1 MNETI
6 CTAIE
11 STNDETPSAFVFC
24 GKGLHYDWRAIV
36 AAAEAADLDVEL
48 AHLGGAPVRS

>member
-11 STNDETPSAFVFC
+11 STTAETLSAFSFC

-48 AHLGGAPVRS
+48 ARLGGAPVRS

>member
-11 STNDETPSAFVFC
+11 STNDETPSAFMFC

-36 AAAEAADLDVEL
+36 AAAETADLDAEL
-48 AHLGGAPVRS
+48 ALLGGAPVRS

>member
-11 STNDETPSAFVFC
+11 SMNDETLSAFSFC

>member
-11 STNDETPSAFVFC
+11 STTAETASAFSFC

-36 AAAEAADLDVEL
+36 AAAEAADLDAEL

>member
-1 MNETI
+1 VNETT

-11 STNDETPSAFVFC
+11 STTAETLSAFPFC

-36 AAAEAADLDVEL
+36 AAFEAADLDNEL